1 LIEAVF
7 AAADAQNGAE
17 MVRLHSRDS
26 HVIFVG
32 AGSDTVWPGLPSV
45 TAAIEAAH
53 DGTAS
58 TRYGMERCVAFEATA
73 AADRRGAF
81 RRRRLEIDVLTAL
94 DTGAR

>member
-58 TRYGMERCVAFEATA
+58 TRYGMERCVAFEVDGCGWGVGDGLVALVLLLG
-73 AADRRGAF
+73 RG
-81 RRRRLEIDVLTAL
+81 R
-94 DTGAR
+94 